1 VNVGGKGNNNHALL
15 ELDQRYRTC
24 LTAPEVDHAEWM
36 GLVVGYL
43 QIIAR
48 LLRDILTRLEER

>member
-1 VNVGGKGNNNHALL
+1 VDPDCHFWALN
-15 ELDQRYRTC
+15 
-24 LTAPEVDHAEWM
+24 LTSATAHCTETPEVDHAEWM